1 LQTKSDD
8 LIRSSKEGFAE
19 EEEEEEEEE
28 ECEHGLGRT
37 W

>member
-1 LQTKSDD
+1 MSLQTKSDD

-19 EEEEEEEEE
+19 EEEEEEEE
-28 ECEHGLGRT
+28 CEHGLGRT

>member
-1 LQTKSDD
+1 MSLQTKSDD

-19 EEEEEEEEE
+19 EEVEEEEW
-28 ECEHGLGRT
+28 EHGLGRT